1 MNFIIHLSMLISD
14 SRHFSSHLMEVKQT
28 GRLLLCTWR
37 RQLKKIWILL
47 MISEMN
53 ILTSLSLSV
62 KLPVAKP
69 ENVFAFGGEVKD
81 EAFVIEKTHCG
92 SNQKFCSLFSYT
104 NKAWMELTAA
114 SEEKEL
120 GHSTR
125 GILFRE
131 HITRWTRRQHGWRWK
146 ARW

>member
-1 MNFIIHLSMLISD
+1 M
-14 SRHFSSHLMEVKQT
+14 
-28 GRLLLCTWR
+28 
-37 RQLKKIWILL
+37 KKIWILL

-104 NKAWMELTAA
+104 NKAWMELITNCSVLGEGVGSLNTGNTLQGTDYTVDQETARMEVE
-114 SEEKEL
+114 SQVVNFK
-120 GHSTR
+120 
-125 GILFRE
+125 
-131 HITRWTRRQHGWRWK
+131 K
-146 ARW
+146 